1 MKVSVIICTYNYAR
15 FLPQCLESVLS
26 QTRTPDEIIV
36 VDDGSTDETPEVVK
50 RYEGIRYIR
59 QDHAGKVVA
68 FNKGLEVTTG
78 DIICHLD
85 ADDYWF
91 ERKLEYLLNTFQR
104 FPNAGGIIHDAVI
117 IYGDEAPPKDLPD
130 GGPPKFM
137 SLQDAILSVFLYL
150 PKHYRKLRGYYYG
163 RWSITPFA
171 GGISVRRD
179 VIEPYMPLPTDINL
193 SVDGFLWF
201 VASTSTLIYLP
212 KVLSVYRHHGHNYW
226 RCNFRAMEGQIRL
239 YQQLISNSVFS
250 KHLSKR
256 QQMLFLA
263 KLMEDAFFYELNC
276 NERLC
281 NIPRLALP
289 SLLLAAGVLPGWTHW
304 AMGLAF
310 PIVKIAR
317 QVVYRLK
324 GET

>member
-1 MKVSVIICTYNYAR
+1 
-15 FLPQCLESVLS
+15 
-26 QTRTPDEIIV
+26 
-36 VDDGSTDETPEVVK
+36 
-50 RYEGIRYIR
+50 
-59 QDHAGKVVA
+59 
-68 FNKGLEVTTG
+68 
-78 DIICHLD
+78 
-85 ADDYWF
+85 
-91 ERKLEYLLNTFQR
+91 
-104 FPNAGGIIHDAVI
+104 
-117 IYGDEAPPKDLPD
+117 
-130 GGPPKFM
+130 
-137 SLQDAILSVFLYL
+137 
-150 PKHYRKLRGYYYG
+150 
-163 RWSITPFA
+163 
-171 GGISVRRD
+171 
-179 VIEPYMPLPTDINL
+179 MPLPTDINL

-250 KHLSKR
+250 KYLSKR

-317 QVVYRLK
+317 QVVHHLK